1 MSENSIK
8 SIMDV
13 TMDKLRAMVD
23 ANTII
28 GDPIV
33 VGDVTLLPVSKVSF
47 GLATGGSDFPSKTQS
62 GLYEKNCRACYYMYD
77 YFIAGKCRFIVC
89 QSGGGNKRRYRRS
102 FVRSKRRYAP
112 ADGKHHQNNDIA
124 PALRAWQF
132 EKRNNRNGG
141 YAASRGLFN
150 GAAAG

>member
-8 SIMDV
+8 NIMDV

-33 VGDVTLLPVSKVSF
+33 VDGVTLIPVSKVSF

-62 GLYEKNCRACYYMYD
+62 GIFGGGGGAGVTVSPVA
-77 YFIAGKCRFIVC
+77 FIAV
-89 QSGGGNKRRYRRS
+89 SDGNVRMMPVYNELSS
-102 FVRSKRRYAP
+102 FDKAMAMAP
-112 ADGKHHQNNDIA
+112 DV
-124 PALRAWQF
+124 LERAKELF
-132 EKRNNRNGG
+132 KKDKNK
-141 YAASRGLFN
+141 ASQ
-150 GAAAG
+150 